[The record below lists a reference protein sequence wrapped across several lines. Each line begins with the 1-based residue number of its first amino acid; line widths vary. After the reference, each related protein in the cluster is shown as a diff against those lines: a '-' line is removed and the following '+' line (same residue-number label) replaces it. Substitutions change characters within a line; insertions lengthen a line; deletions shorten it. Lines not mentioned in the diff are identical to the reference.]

1 MPTTIESIMT
11 PHPYQLSDD
20 APVARAARMM
30 RDHDI
35 GDVLV
40 TRYDKI
46 AGLVTDRDITI
57 RAVAAGLDPE
67 TTPLVTILSPDPVC
81 VAPDDEP
88 AYALALMRAHALR
101 RLPVCEGDRVVG
113 IVSLG
118 DLAGLADTNAALAE
132 ISTAP
137 ANH

>member
-1 MPTTIESIMT
+1 MSTSIEGIMT
-11 PHPYQLSDD
+11 RHPVLLRDD
-20 APVARAARMM
+20 ATVAEAARMM

-40 TRYDKI
+40 TRYDKM

-57 RAVAAGLDPE
+57 RAVAAGLDPQ
-67 TTPLVTILSPDPVC
+67 TTPLVAILSPDPVC
-81 VAPDDEP
+81 VAPSDEP
-88 AYALALMRAHALR
+88 AYALALMRSHALR
-101 RLPVCEGDRVVG
+101 RLPVCDGDRVVG

-118 DLAGLADTNAALAE
+118 DLTGATDTAGALAE